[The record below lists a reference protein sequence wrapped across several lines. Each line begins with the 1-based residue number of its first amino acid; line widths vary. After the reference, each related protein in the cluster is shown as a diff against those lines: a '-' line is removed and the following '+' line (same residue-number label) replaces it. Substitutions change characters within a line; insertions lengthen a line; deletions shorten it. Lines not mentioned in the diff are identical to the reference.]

1 MTSLHSSLFDAVR
14 RALRHAWRRAWA
26 TGATRVESA
35 AVLRLVAASITAGVP
50 AAPMLDAWAEDSRGG
65 QGTRLERAAALLRQ
79 GATASEAVAR
89 VPGLV
94 HDDHAVAL
102 AFGERTGLVG
112 PVVRQA
118 LAGDDLLDPTAR
130 REVRGMLGYLAVV
143 IATLLVTSAFLAVRI
158 MPQIGRILDD
168 MQTPRPAVLERWLV
182 FTAGAGAWLWVP
194 ACLAAGAAVVAC
206 SPAARGVLA
215 RPFARPRLVGAA
227 LDMLAVAAACG
238 RPVAETAAVLAG
250 CETDPRL
257 AAMLARVP
265 GPKPLGPRLAAA
277 GLVAAG
283 TAAALDARG
292 DAAAVLHAAAAEQR
306 GRISRRRAV
315 VGRVVGPVVVLAAS
329 ALVLFQALAVFV
341 PLVEIIHALS

>member
-1 MTSLHSSLFDAVR
+1 MHTSLLARACRAVR
-14 RALRHAWRRAWA
+14 HVWRHAWA
-26 TGATRVESA
+26 TNATRVESA

-50 AAPMLDAWAEDSRGG
+50 AATMLDAWAEDSRGG
-65 QGTRLERAAALLRQ
+65 QGTRLERAAALMRQ
-79 GATASEAVAR
+79 GATASDAVAR

-102 AFGERTGLVG
+102 AFGERTGLLA

-118 LAGDDLLDPTAR
+118 LTGDDLLDPAAR
-130 REVRGMLGYLAVV
+130 RELRGMLGYLAVV
-143 IATLLVTSAFLAVRI
+143 ITTLLVTSAFLAVKI

-168 MQTPRPAVLERWLV
+168 MQTTRPAVLDRWLAFV
-182 FTAGAGAWLWVP
+182 TGVGAWLWVP

-206 SPAARGVLA
+206 SPAARGVLM
-215 RPFARPRLVGAA
+215 RPFARPRRVGAA
-227 LDMLAVAAACG
+227 LDLLAVAESRG
-238 RPVAETAAVLAG
+238 RPVAESAAVLAG

-265 GPKPLGPRLAAA
+265 GPAPLGLRLAAA
-277 GLVAAG
+277 GLVDAG
-283 TAAALDARG
+283 TAAALDTRG
-292 DAAAVLHAAAAEQR
+292 DTAAVLYAAAAERR

-315 VGRVVGPVVVLAAS
+315 VGRVVGPVIMLAAS
-329 ALVLFQALAVFV
+329 ALVLFQALAVFM